1 MSLRATLSG
10 HEVVVEG
17 ERGNLPNKMGSR
29 YPSFTESVNTRRL
42 LHFVRKDSE
51 YQEIASRNLS

>member
-17 ERGNLPNKMGSR
+17 ERGNLLNNWGDC
-29 YPSFTESVNTRRL
+29 FTPFAMTLQFFEQIHPIQIDRI
-42 LHFVRKDSE
+42 
-51 YQEIASRNLS
+51 Y